1 MSNRLCRL
9 FCVCALTAC
18 LPLFAQEFRAG
29 IAGIVKDS
37 QGAVVPGVPIEA
49 QNVATNDV
57 FRATTNEAGVY
68 AFPVLAI
75 GTYRLTVSASGFKKA
90 VRDNL
95 ELRVGDQVQQDY
107 VLDIGMVS
115 EQVTVSG
122 GVELLQAIASDNGR
136 FCIWA
141 RSTTS
146 NKPRGARHWMCSM
159 KTNNATPA

>member
-1 MSNRLCRL
+1 MSNRLCHL

-29 IAGIVKDS
+29 ITGIVKDA

-75 GTYRLTVSASGFKKA
+75 GTYRLTVSAPGFKKA

-95 ELRVGDQVQQDY
+95 ELRGGDQVHQDFA
-107 VLDIGMVS
+107 LDVGMVS
-115 EQVTVSG
+115 EQVTISA
-122 GVELLQAIASDNGR
+122 GVELLQAVASDKGQVVGQENVEDLPSQ
-136 FCIWA
+136 A
-141 RSTTS
+141 RNPFLLGIVDRKSVV
-146 NKPRGARHWMCSM
+146 
-159 KTNNATPA
+159 